1 MVDRL
6 KRSLEQ
12 LDSPSCPNCSL
23 EMKWSRSTLVDATT
37 IVHVFICPGCSH
49 ITETKSTISAV
60 SIQPEKLSAPRHRDA
75 A

>member
-6 KRSLEQ
+6 KRSLEH
-12 LDSPSCPNCSL
+12 LDSPNCPNCSI

-37 IVHVFICPGCSH
+37 IVHVFICSGCSH

-60 SIQPEKLSAPRHRDA
+60 SIPPRKLSAPRHRDA

>member
-1 MVDRL
+1 MDRL

-12 LDSPSCPNCSL
+12 LEPPNCPNCMI

-37 IVHVFICPGCSH
+37 IMHVFVCPGCSH

-60 SIQPEKLSAPRHRDA
+60 SIPAKKLSAPHHRHA